1 MMSTLLPEQPSAAQ
15 QIQEIIDSAI
25 ADKGRE
31 TVSRLLGL
39 SKIQTDQFC
48 SNELMDKSDINV
60 ELLSELL
67 AGLGISLCPADA
79 IPVEKSLVQWAWLT
93 CRNALGTADLL
104 KKARVQYELHFNE
117 SILKMRDE

>member
-1 MMSTLLPEQPSAAQ
+1 MIGKLIPEQCSAAQ
-15 QIQEIIDSAI
+15 KNQKIIDDAI

-39 SKIQTDQFC
+39 SKAHTDLF
-48 SNELMDKSDINV
+48 
-60 ELLSELL
+60 SELL
-67 AGLGISLCPADA
+67 AGLGVSVCPANT

-93 CRNALGTADLL
+93 CRQVIGTGELL

-117 SILKMRDE
+117 SILKMSDE